1 MYLGIDSGSTTT
13 KLVLTDATGRVVSR
27 RVGPTGADCEATA
40 EALWRDLASEGGVR
54 DTQIKAAVATG
65 YGRRRVTMA
74 GRVVTEITCHAA
86 GVHHLLP
93 GVRFLIDIGGQ
104 DSKAVRLD
112 ASGAVEDFAMND
124 KCAAGTGRFLEVIA
138 GKFGLSLSELAGAA
152 GPEAVPVEISSTC
165 AIFAETEVISLLA
178 EGHAREAIIAGV
190 HQSLARRVA
199 TLAQHLGF
207 DGPVAFSGGVA
218 LNAAMAAMLAK
229 VLALPVRTC
238 PEPQFT
244 AALGAALLAKG
255 ES

>member
-13 KLVLTDATGRVVSR
+13 KLVLTDAAGRVLAR

-40 EALWRDLASEGGVR
+40 EALWRELLVEAGP
-54 DTQIKAAVATG
+54 AAEAVAATVATG

-93 GVRFLIDIGGQ
+93 EVRYLIDIGGQ

-112 ASGAVEDFAMND
+112 VSGAVEDFAMND
-124 KCAAGTGRFLEVIA
+124 KCAAGAGRFLEVIA
-138 GKFGLSLSELAGAA
+138 AKFGLSLGELAAAA
-152 GPEAVPVEISSTC
+152 GPEVAPVDISSTC
-165 AIFAETEVISLLA
+165 AIFAETEVISLLS
-178 EGHAREAIIAGV
+178 EGHARDAIIAGV

-199 TLAQHLGF
+199 TLAQHLSF
-207 DGPVAFSGGVA
+207 DGPLAFSGGVA
-218 LNAAMAAMLAK
+218 LNAAMAAMLEK
-229 VLALPVRTC
+229 VLGLPVRTC

-244 AALGAALLAKG
+244 AALGAALLARG
-255 ES
+255 